1 MRIIV
6 GKTYKET
13 RVVLDNTHFA
23 GCEITDCL
31 LIYSGQQ
38 FKITDSSLNNVQL
51 QFSGAAEN
59 TIGLLAQLKI
69 NPKDLLGGGAEQKQ
83 FDLMMSAPLKQE
95 Q

>member
-6 GKTYKET
+6 GKTYKKT

-23 GCEITDCL
+23 GCEIIDCL

-38 FKITDSSLNNVQL
+38 FKITDSSLHNVQIHL
-51 QFSGAAEN
+51 SGAAEN
-59 TIGLLAQLKI
+59 TVGLLAQLKI
-69 NPKDLLGGGAEQKQ
+69 DPRAFLDNKEQRE
-83 FDLMMSAPLKQE
+83 FSLMMEASLEQE

>member
-6 GKTYKET
+6 GKTFKKT

-23 GCEITDCL
+23 GCEITDCM

-38 FKITDSSLNNVQL
+38 FKLTDSSLHNVQVQL
-51 QFSGAAEN
+51 SGAAEN
-59 TIGLLAQLKI
+59 TVALLSQLNI
-69 NPKDLLGGGAEQKQ
+69 NPQDLTGSKEQRE
-83 FDLMMSAPLKQE
+83 FSLMMEAPVGQE